1 MTRGLVFVTAPR
13 NCTILG
19 CRRLCSKAS
28 SPMNSFLQVEIIA
41 DNKSKQIDISHLLKK
56 KQLTKQTESA
66 KVLKNQQLKKNT
78 KLHVKYLQQQYGNL
92 YWIQAQKD

>member
-1 MTRGLVFVTAPR
+1 
-13 NCTILG
+13 
-19 CRRLCSKAS
+19 
-28 SPMNSFLQVEIIA
+28 MNSFLQVEIIA

-78 KLHVKYLQQQYGNL
+78 KLHVKYLQQRYGNL

>member
-1 MTRGLVFVTAPR
+1 
-13 NCTILG
+13 
-19 CRRLCSKAS
+19 
-28 SPMNSFLQVEIIA
+28 MNSFLQVEIIA

-56 KQLTKQTESA
+56 KQLTKQRESA

-78 KLHVKYLQQQYGNL
+78 KLHVKYLQQRYGNL